1 MFLRN
6 KTYNYKMSIVTLQIG
21 QCGNQ
26 IGGQFFQTLVDDL
39 NSKPEFCSKA
49 QNSEYCDTSWERFFT
64 ESAKPSSPRWNARA
78 VMVDMEPKVITQ
90 TLADAKRSGQWMY
103 PEKQQYHQQRGSG
116 NNWAHGFNIHG
127 PRCREMV
134 MNMVQREV
142 EKCDNVGGFIALM
155 SLAGGTGSGVGAH
168 ITQCLRD
175 EFPSSFIVNQ
185 VVWPYSTGEVIVQ
198 NYNAV
203 LTMSHLYQCSDAV
216 LTLENDIL
224 QRICSQLMAL
234 PKVSFKDINKV
245 AAHKLTSI
253 LQPVYQPSGDQSCV
267 KESHLGMCVT

>member
-1 MFLRN
+1 
-6 KTYNYKMSIVTLQIG
+6 MSLVTLQLG

-26 IGGQFFQTLVDDL
+26 IGCQFFQTLNDDL
-39 NSKPEFCSKA
+39 TAKSEFCTKS
-49 QNSEYCDTSWERFFT
+49 QNVEYFETSQERFFS
-64 ESAKPSSPRWNARA
+64 ESSKPGSSALKLQARA
-78 VMVDMEPKVITQ
+78 VMVDMEPKVIAQ
-90 TLADAKRSGQWMY
+90 TLIDAKRSGQWMY

-116 NNWAHGFNIHG
+116 NNWAHGFNVHG

-134 MNMVQREV
+134 MSMVQREV
-142 EKCDNVGGFIALM
+142 EKCDHFGGFVTLM

-185 VVWPYSTGEVIVQ
+185 VVWPYTTGEVIVQ

-216 LTLENDIL
+216 LTLQNDVL

-253 LQPVYQPSGDQSCV
+253 LQPAYRESSGQASV
-267 KESHLGMCVT
+267 VRSHLGMYLFF